1 MFSTRLLAKSSLAAL
16 LSAAFFISSTI
27 QAETVEVPVGS
38 QGIAAEAS
46 HLRGKKQEQVTSELG
61 EPLNIQGPV
70 GEPAI
75 TRWEY
80 ADFYVYFE
88 FDRVLHTVKKHQG

>member
-1 MFSTRLLAKSSLAAL
+1 MFNRSRNGVSSIAGTLAL
-16 LSAAFFISSTI
+16 LFAFGA
-27 QAETVEVPVGS
+27 QAKPLEIPANLDKSDLTF
-38 QGIAAEAS
+38 
-46 HLRGKKQEQVTSELG
+46 EQVRGLKKDAVTTQLG
-61 EPLNIQGPV
+61 DPMSIEGPV

-88 FDRVLHTVKKHQG
+88 WDTVLHTVKKPSG